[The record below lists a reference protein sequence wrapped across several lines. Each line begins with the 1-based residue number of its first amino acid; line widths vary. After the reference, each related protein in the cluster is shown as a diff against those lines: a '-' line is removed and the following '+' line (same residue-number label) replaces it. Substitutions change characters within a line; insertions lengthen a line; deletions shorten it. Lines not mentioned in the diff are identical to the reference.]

1 MLIFKYM
8 RSYSEYQWL
17 ESYFENDSFWL
28 EDVISW
34 DESFELFLSEYNIFF
49 LLTSPFFVN
58 VHFFLDS
65 LVKMS
70 FIDVMLFTESDN
82 FNSSRELFDFF
93 IWDLLSSLNVNF
105 FFHASLYST
114 NYQDLMVVII
124 HNSPELI
131 LAFDDFFK
139 TYWLNSYINRV
150 ASSVFDIITDSANS
164 SLDELVKYMI
174 MFMVFVWFS
183 ALVLNDARLQAIFNP
198 IQPTMVKLD
207 SFLFTWS
214 RDTRMQLE
222 AALVIFFLFFLYGTM
237 MILTFDD
244 DQEEFL
250 EYFEQLLFTGVFYVF
265 IYYVIRVGVHFF
277 SFLESSV
284 SEGRTFSFVLS
295 QFRRD
300 AINAFAFIM
309 RLFTL
314 MVRFYIYET
323 NDDILDSY
331 YIFIGDFDD
340 DEYFNEVFFSTFSL
354 IFFDPDNNDDRSF
367 FLEDELDL
375 SWDLFSIYFI
385 MLMKLDSIIFWAVE
399 GIARTF
405 LALFIGYLI
414 VFEVHTA
421 NRSYVEDVYFFSK
434 KN

>member
-1 MLIFKYM
+1 M

-17 ESYFENDSFWL
+17 ETYFENDSFWL

-34 DESFELFLSEYNIFF
+34 DESFELFLSEYNLFF

-58 VHFFLDS
+58 AHFFLDS

-70 FIDVMLFTESDN
+70 FIDVLLFSESD
-82 FNSSRELFDFF
+82 SYAASREFFDFMV
-93 IWDLLSSLNVNF
+93 WDIVSSLNINF
-105 FFHASLYST
+105 FFYNSLYST
-114 NYQDLMVVII
+114 NYQDLIVVIV
-124 HNSPELI
+124 HNSPELV

-150 ASSVFDIITDSANS
+150 ASSVFDVLSDSINL

-174 MFMVFVWFS
+174 MYMMFVWVS
-183 ALVLNDARLQAIFNP
+183 ALLLNDARIQSIFTL
-198 IQPTMVKLD
+198 IQPTMVKLE
-207 SFLFTWS
+207 SYLFSWS

-237 MILTFDD
+237 MILAFDD
-244 DQEEFL
+244 DQEEFV
-250 EYFEQLLFTGVFYVF
+250 EYFEQLLFTGVFYVV

-277 SFLESSV
+277 SFLEASV
-284 SEGRTFSFVLS
+284 SQGRTFSFVLV
-295 QFRRD
+295 QFQAD
-300 AINAFAFIM
+300 AKNLFAFTM

-314 MVRFYIYET
+314 LLRFYIYET

-340 DEYFNEVFFSTFSL
+340 DEYFNELFFSTFSL
-354 IFFDPDNNDDRSF
+354 LFFDTDNNDDRSF
-367 FLEDELDL
+367 FFEDEIDL

-385 MLMKLDSIIFWAVE
+385 MLMKLDSIIFWAAE

-405 LALFIGYLI
+405 LALYIGYLI
-414 VFEVHTA
+414 TFEIHTT
-421 NRSYVEDVYFFSK
+421 NRSYVEDMYFSQK
-434 KN
+434 RS